1 MPYDLERFMAA
12 QEYVYEGVLSELRRG
27 SKTGHWIWF
36 IFPQVAGLGH
46 SDTSRYFAIGSL
58 EEARAYLA
66 HRVLGARLREC
77 ARIVL
82 ETEGHTAEDIFGPTD
97 AMKVRSCMTL
107 FHRAAPDDPVFA
119 QVLDRY
125 YGGVADE
132 ATDARLR

>member
-12 QEYVYEGVLSELRRG
+12 QEYVYDGVLGELRSGRK
-27 SKTGHWIWF
+27 SGHWIWF

-46 SDTSRYFAIGSL
+46 SDISRYFAIGSL
-58 EEARAYLA
+58 DEARAYLA
-66 HRVLGARLREC
+66 HPVLGARLREC

-82 ETEGHTAEDIFGPTD
+82 ETEGGTAEDIFGPTD

-107 FHRAAPDDPVFA
+107 FHRVAPHDPVFA

>member
-58 EEARAYLA
+58 DEARAYLA
-66 HRVLGARLREC
+66 HPVLGARLREC

-82 ETEGHTAEDIFGPTD
+82 ETEGRTAEDIFGPTD

-107 FHRAAPDDPVFA
+107 FHRVAPDDPVFA
-119 QVLDRY
+119 HVLDRC